1 MKRFFLIFVFYG
13 LAGQAGD
20 VCAQSVTWEKIYD
33 TPLTIYDGI
42 NDICESDSGNFF
54 LAGYSLFH
62 SPTNHYLIV
71 IIKIN
76 SLGDT
81 IWKKTYGRNGY
92 KATSIASTNDGGCI
106 ITGSTVEAFSIKL
119 DRNGNILWERYYGGY
134 GVQCSKIIKTSDKGY
149 IACGIINLED
159 GYIFKI
165 DSLGVLQWQK
175 IFPNKYLYFI
185 SDIIEQDNYF
195 FITGLKRDN
204 FQDTSKAI
212 FTKLD
217 KDGNLILEKRLKIK
231 NRLTEGLRI
240 ISKNNNFIIAGNTIE
255 YNLNNEFPF
264 YCLVDSTGSIIYQK
278 VYPYNGFE
286 IFSDMFIRNNQ
297 FVISTSI
304 EDSNLSLNG
313 KVIITDTSGNILK
326 HRIFPTSSFIDF
338 TSSIPLNN
346 GDMIFTSSA
355 DFGVVGSEQVGFVVR
370 TDSNLYSK
378 SVDIN
383 NGNTELINDFYLY
396 QNYPNPFNP
405 TTKITYSIPVSG
417 NVKIKIFDMTGRE
430 IKTLI
435 NDFRNTGSYDIEFNG
450 SNLSSGV
457 YFYKLDATGKDGN
470 DFVMT
475 KRMILLK

>member
-1 MKRFFLIFVFYG
+1 
-13 LAGQAGD
+13 
-20 VCAQSVTWEKIYD
+20 
-33 TPLTIYDGI
+33 
-42 NDICESDSGNFF
+42 
-54 LAGYSLFH
+54 
-62 SPTNHYLIV
+62 
-71 IIKIN
+71 
-76 SLGDT
+76 
-81 IWKKTYGRNGY
+81 
-92 KATSIASTNDGGCI
+92 
-106 ITGSTVEAFSIKL
+106 
-119 DRNGNILWERYYGGY
+119 
-134 GVQCSKIIKTSDKGY
+134 
-149 IACGIINLED
+149 
-159 GYIFKI
+159 
-165 DSLGVLQWQK
+165 
-175 IFPNKYLYFI
+175 
-185 SDIIEQDNYF
+185 
-195 FITGLKRDN
+195 
-204 FQDTSKAI
+204 
-212 FTKLD
+212 
-217 KDGNLILEKRLKIK
+217 
-231 NRLTEGLRI
+231 
-240 ISKNNNFIIAGNTIE
+240 
-255 YNLNNEFPF
+255 
-264 YCLVDSTGSIIYQK
+264 
-278 VYPYNGFE
+278 
-286 IFSDMFIRNNQ
+286 MFIRNNQ

-338 TSSIPLNN
+338 TSSMPLNN